1 MALFS
6 ASTAHSKLPPLRV
19 AMAGNPN
26 SGKST
31 LFNLLTGLRQ
41 KTGNFPGVTV
51 DLHSGNCKLEN
62 GTSIELIDLPGTY
75 SLFPKSIDEQV
86 SADVLCH
93 KTHRFHPQVTLV
105 VADSSNLKRSLYL
118 CTQLIDVGMPIVLVL
133 NMIDVAQSRKIV
145 IEEQIL
151 SIALDVPVIAVN
163 SKKGTGLKELKK
175 LLEKPV
181 AASQKRFITVSEIS
195 TINWESIQQSLG
207 LKTAFTALVFAVN
220 NAVLSKSEKEQL
232 NQFLATEKPDLL
244 QLQTSESVLRFKLIS
259 GIITSALSYE
269 TREAHPLTQKL
280 DHYFT
285 HKIWGFVIFLF
296 VLFCIFQF
304 IFTFSALPMEWIEN
318 GFIGLSEFVSNL
330 MPAGMLND
338 VVTKGILAGLSGV
351 VVFVPQIAFLFA
363 FIAILEDSG
372 YMARVS
378 FIMDKLM
385 RKFGLNGK
393 SIIPLISGAA
403 CAVPAIMGARTI
415 SNTKERLITIL
426 VTPLMS
432 CSARLP
438 VYTLLIALAVP
449 SKIYFGFLN
458 LQGIVLMALYLI
470 GFLAAIG
477 AAFVLKFMIKSKERS
492 YFIMELPIYR
502 LPQIKQVAMMIVDK
516 VKVFL
521 FEAGKI
527 IVAVSILLWFM
538 ASFAPG
544 NKMEEI
550 EQKYATTAMHERFSE
565 TEIKTKVASEQL
577 AASYAGITGKFIE
590 PAIAPL
596 GFDWKIGISLVTS
609 FAAREVFVGTMAT
622 IYSVGDESDER
633 SIRTKMQSEINPET
647 LQPVY
652 STAVAFSLM
661 LFYAFAMQCM
671 STIAIVYKETG
682 GFKWPAIQFAFMSV
696 LAYASSFI
704 AYNLLK

>member
-1 MALFS
+1 VGLFS
-6 ASTAHSKLPPLRV
+6 SKEQDTEFRV

-51 DLHSGNCKLEN
+51 DLHVGYCYLPSGKK
-62 GTSIELIDLPGTY
+62 IEIIDLPGTY
-75 SLFPKSIDEQV
+75 SLFPKSIDEEV
-86 SADVLCH
+86 TAAVLCNDQ
-93 KTHRFHPQVTLV
+93 HPNHPKLTLV
-105 VADSSNLKRSLYL
+105 VADSTNLKRSLYL
-118 CTQLIDVGMPIVLVL
+118 CTQLIDIGMPVILVL
-133 NMIDVAQSRKIV
+133 NMIDLAMSKTIAIDLLKLQLILKVPIV
-145 IEEQIL
+145 
-151 SIALDVPVIAVN
+151 SVN
-163 SKKGTGLKELKK
+163 SKDGQGLKELIKQIEISKFEISDTLLKLNEVSQHDWQGLQKK
-175 LLEKPV
+175 LNSKTSFDAFVQYNNHLLFYKTNID
-181 AASQKRFITVSEIS
+181 SQIKDFFKNEEVNR
-195 TINWESIQQSLG
+195 IQI
-207 LKTAFTALVFAVN
+207 
-220 NAVLSKSEKEQL
+220 
-232 NQFLATEKPDLL
+232 
-244 QLQTSESVLRFKLIS
+244 QTNESVSRFKLITE
-259 GIITSALSYE
+259 ITNACVSYKNKE
-269 TREAHPLTQKL
+269 INPFTKKL
-280 DHYFT
+280 DNIFT
-285 HKIWGFVIFLF
+285 HKIWGFAIFLV
-296 VLFCIFQF
+296 VLFSIFQF

-318 GFIGLSEFVSNL
+318 SFAWFSEIVGNAL
-330 MPAGMLND
+330 PQGMLND
-338 VVTKGILAGLSGV
+338 IITKGILAGLSGV

-438 VYTLLIALAVP
+438 VYTLLISLVVP
-449 SKIYFGFLN
+449 NKNIGGIIN
-458 LQGIVLMALYLI
+458 LQGLILMALYLI
-470 GFLAAIG
+470 GFIAAIG
-477 AAFVLKFMIKSKERS
+477 AAFVLKFIIKSKERS

-502 LPQIKQVAMMIVDK
+502 LPQGKQVAMVIYDK

-527 IVAVSILLWFM
+527 IVAISIVLWVM

-544 NKMEEI
+544 NRMQAI
-550 EQKYATTAMHERFSE
+550 EDKYALNKSKFAEN
-565 TEIKTKVASEQL
+565 EIKNKIAAEKL
-577 AASYAGITGKFIE
+577 EASYAGIAGKAIE
-590 PAIAPL
+590 PFIAPL

-622 IYSVGDESDER
+622 IYSVGDEADER
-633 SIRTKMQSEINPET
+633 SIRVKMKEEINPIT

-671 STIAIVYKETG
+671 STIAVVYRETG
-682 GFKWPAIQFAFMSV
+682 GYKWPLIQFLFMGA
-696 LAYASSFI
+696 LAYLSSFI
-704 AYNLLK
+704 VFQLFK

>member
-1 MALFS
+1 VGLFS
-6 ASTAHSKLPPLRV
+6 TQHKDFAFRV

-51 DLHSGNCKLEN
+51 DLHVGHTRLAN
-62 GTSIELIDLPGTY
+62 GKMIELIDLPGTY

-86 SADVLCH
+86 TAAVLCNKEH
-93 KTHRFHPQVTLV
+93 TNYPQLTIV

-118 CTQLIDVGMPIVLVL
+118 CTQLIDIGMPVILVL
-133 NMIDVAQSRKIV
+133 NMIDVAKRKTIV
-145 IEEQIL
+145 IDNQKLSNIL
-151 SIALDVPVIAVN
+151 GVPVVSVN
-163 SKKGTGLKELKK
+163 SKKGTGLDELKK
-175 LLEKPV
+175 QIEECKLHPVKSLLSMKEL
-181 AASQKRFITVSEIS
+181 SIH
-195 TINWESIQQSLG
+195 NWEELQRIFNC
-207 LKTAFTALVFAVN
+207 KTPFDAFVQYINHNLFYNTTIDSQIKDFF
-220 NAVLSKSEKEQL
+220 KGQEL
-232 NQFLATEKPDLL
+232 NPI
-244 QLQTSESVLRFKLIS
+244 QLQTSESINRFKLIS
-259 GIITSALSYE
+259 AIILQTLSYKN
-269 TREAHPLTQKL
+269 RELNPLTQKL
-280 DHYFT
+280 DNIFT
-285 HKIWGFVIFLF
+285 HKIWGFVIFLL
-296 VLFCIFQF
+296 VLFSIFQF

-318 GFIGLSEFVSNL
+318 SFSWFSEIIGNAL
-330 MPAGMLND
+330 PQGILND
-338 VVTKGILAGLSGV
+338 IITKGILAGLSGV
-351 VVFVPQIAFLFA
+351 VVFIPQIAFLFA

-378 FIMDKLM
+378 FIMDKMM

-438 VYTLLIALAVP
+438 VYTLLIALVVP
-449 SKIYFGFLN
+449 SKNLWGVIN
-458 LQGIVLMALYLI
+458 LQGLILMALYLI
-470 GFLAAIG
+470 GFIAAIG
-477 AAFVLKFMIKSKERS
+477 AAFVLKYLIKSKEQS
-492 YFIMELPIYR
+492 YFIMELPIFR
-502 LPQIKQVAMMIVDK
+502 LPQAKQVGIVIYDK

-527 IVAVSILLWFM
+527 IVAISIILWLM

-544 NKMEEI
+544 NRMADI
-550 EQKYATTAMHERFSE
+550 EKKYALTANQYTVEE
-565 TEIKTKVASEQL
+565 KNNLIAAEQL
-577 AASYAGITGKFIE
+577 EASYAGMAGKAIE
-590 PAIAPL
+590 PLIAPL

-622 IYSVGDESDER
+622 IYSVGDEADER
-633 SIRTKMQSEINPET
+633 SIRIKMKEEINPVT

-661 LFYAFAMQCM
+661 IFYAFAMQCM
-671 STIAIVYKETG
+671 STIAVVYRETG
-682 GFKWPAIQFAFMSV
+682 GYKWPLIQFLFMAA
-696 LAYASSFI
+696 LAYLSSFGV
-704 AYNLLK
+704 YQLLK

>member
-1 MALFS
+1 MGLFS
-6 ASTAHSKLPPLRV
+6 AQEQNSGFRI

-51 DLHSGNCKLEN
+51 DLHVGYTKLPN
-62 GTSIELIDLPGTY
+62 GKKVEIIDLPGTY

-86 SADVLCH
+86 TAAVLCNEQ
-93 KTHRFHPQVTLV
+93 HPNYPQLTLV

-118 CTQLIDVGMPIVLVL
+118 CTQLIDIGMPVILVL
-133 NMIDVAQSRKIV
+133 NMIDVALRKTIV
-145 IEEQIL
+145 IDNEKL
-151 SIALDVPVIAVN
+151 SKTLGVPVVPVN
-163 SKKGTGLKELKK
+163 SKEGTG
-175 LLEKPV
+175 
-181 AASQKRFITVSEIS
+181 I
-195 TINWESIQQSLG
+195 
-207 LKTAFTALVFAVN
+207 
-220 NAVLSKSEKEQL
+220 
-232 NQFLATEKPDLL
+232 DLL
-244 QLQTSESVLRFKLIS
+244 KQHIEKSTLKSSASLLPLNAISQHQWHELQTTLNCKTGFDAFVQYINHNLFFKTNIDSKIQFFFKHQEINPIQLQTAESVNRFKMIS
-259 GIITSALSYE
+259 KITADCLTYKS
-269 TREAHPLTQKL
+269 RDINPLTQRL
-280 DHYFT
+280 DNIFT
-285 HKIWGFVIFLF
+285 HKIWGFGIFLL
-296 VLFCIFQF
+296 VLFSIFQF

-318 GFIGLSEFVSNL
+318 SFAWLSETVGNAL
-330 MPAGMLND
+330 PQGILND
-338 VVTKGILAGLSGV
+338 IITKGILAGLSGV
-351 VVFVPQIAFLFA
+351 VVFIPQIAFLFA

-438 VYTLLIALAVP
+438 VYTLLIALVVP
-449 SKIYFGFLN
+449 NKNLWGVIN
-458 LQGIVLMALYLI
+458 LQGIILMALYLI
-470 GFLAAIG
+470 GFIAAIG
-477 AAFVLKFMIKSKERS
+477 AAFVLKYFIKSKEQS

-502 LPQIKQVAMMIVDK
+502 LPQVKQVAMVIYDK

-527 IVAVSILLWFM
+527 IVAISIVLWLM

-544 NKMEEI
+544 NRMQEI
-550 EQKYATTAMHERFSE
+550 EQKYNALGNELSDEDKNNKIA
-565 TEIKTKVASEQL
+565 AEQL
-577 AASYAGITGKFIE
+577 EASYAGIAGKAIE
-590 PAIAPL
+590 PFIAPL

-633 SIRTKMQSEINPET
+633 SIRVKMKEEINPVT

-671 STIAIVYKETG
+671 STIAVVYRETG
-682 GFKWPAIQFAFMSV
+682 GYKWPLIQFLFMAA
-696 LAYASSFI
+696 LAYLSSFTV
-704 AYNLLK
+704 YQLLS

>member
-1 MALFS
+1 VGLFS
-6 ASTAHSKLPPLRV
+6 SNDEEIVFRI

-51 DLHSGNCKLEN
+51 DLHVGYSRLAN
-62 GTSIELIDLPGTY
+62 GKKVEIIDLPGTY

-86 SADVLCH
+86 TAAVLCNEQ
-93 KTHRFHPQVTLV
+93 HPNYPKLTLV

-118 CTQLIDVGMPIVLVL
+118 CTQLIDIGMPVILVL
-133 NMIDVAQSRKIV
+133 NMIDVALRKTI
-145 IEEQIL
+145 QIDVDQL
-151 SIALDVPVIAVN
+151 KSIIGVPVVSVN
-163 SKKGTGLKELKK
+163 SKEGTGIELLKK
-175 LLEKPV
+175 EIELHNLTSSNPLLPMNEISNHNWKGLQAV
-181 AASQKRFITVSEIS
+181 LKCKTGFDAFVQFINHNLFFKTTIDSEIKDFFK
-195 TINWESIQQSLG
+195 EEKL
-207 LKTAFTALVFAVN
+207 
-220 NAVLSKSEKEQL
+220 NAI
-232 NQFLATEKPDLL
+232 
-244 QLQTSESVLRFKLIS
+244 QLQTSESVSRFKLI
-259 GIITSALSYE
+259 GEITKIC
-269 TREAHPLTQKL
+269 LTYKSRDVNPFTKKL
-280 DHYFT
+280 DNIFT
-285 HKIWGFVIFLF
+285 HKIWGFGIFLL
-296 VLFCIFQF
+296 VLFSIFQF

-318 GFIGLSEFVSNL
+318 SFAWFSDVVGNALPQGI
-330 MPAGMLND
+330 LND
-338 VVTKGILAGLSGV
+338 IITKGILAGLSGV
-351 VVFVPQIAFLFA
+351 VVFIPQIAFLFA

-378 FIMDKLM
+378 FIMDKMM

-438 VYTLLIALAVP
+438 VYTLLIALVVP
-449 SKIYFGFLN
+449 NKNLFGIIN
-458 LQGIVLMALYLI
+458 LQALILMALYLI
-470 GFLAAIG
+470 GFIAAIA
-477 AAFVLKFMIKSKERS
+477 AAFILKFLIKSKEQS

-502 LPQIKQVAMMIVDK
+502 LPQAKQVLMVIYDK

-527 IVAVSILLWFM
+527 IVAISIILWLM

-544 NKMEEI
+544 DRMQEI
-550 EQKYATTAMHERFSE
+550 ERKYASSKLQLTDDEKNNK
-565 TEIKTKVASEQL
+565 IASEKL
-577 AASYAGITGKFIE
+577 EASYAGIAGKAIE
-590 PAIAPL
+590 PLIAPL

-622 IYSVGDESDER
+622 IYSVGDDSDER
-633 SIRTKMQSEINPET
+633 SIRVKMKEEVNPVT

-671 STIAIVYKETG
+671 STIAVVYRETG
-682 GFKWPAIQFAFMSV
+682 GYKWPLIQFVFMSG
-696 LAYASSFI
+696 LAYLSSFI
-704 AYNLLK
+704 VFQLLK

>member
-1 MALFS
+1 MGLFS
-6 ASTAHSKLPPLRV
+6 TKEQDTEFRI

-51 DLHSGNCKLEN
+51 DLHVGYCNLSN
-62 GTSIELIDLPGTY
+62 GKRIEIIDLPGTY
-75 SLFPKSIDEQV
+75 SLFPKSIDEEV
-86 SADVLCH
+86 TAAVLCNNQ
-93 KTHRFHPQVTLV
+93 HPNYPKLTLV
-105 VADSSNLKRSLYL
+105 VADSTNLKRSLYL
-118 CTQLIDVGMPIVLVL
+118 CTQLIDIGMPLILVL
-133 NMIDVAQSRKIV
+133 NMIDLAQRKT
-145 IEEQIL
+145 IEIDVDKLQ
-151 SIALDVPVIAVN
+151 SIIKVPVVSVN
-163 SKKGTGLKELKK
+163 SKDGQGIEALKK
-175 LLEKPV
+175 QIEISK
-181 AASQKRFITVSEIS
+181 FEIS
-195 TINWESIQQSLG
+195 TPLLNLNEVSKHDWLG
-207 LKTAFTALVFAVN
+207 LQNILNCKTSFDAFVQYN
-220 NAVLSKSEKEQL
+220 NHLLFYKTNIDSQIKEFFKGEEI
-232 NQFLATEKPDLL
+232 NRI
-244 QLQTSESVLRFKLIS
+244 QLQTNESVNRFKCI
-259 GIITSALSYE
+259 GEITNACVRYKQKE
-269 TREAHPLTQKL
+269 INPFTKKL
-280 DHYFT
+280 DNIFT
-285 HKIWGFVIFLF
+285 HKIWGFVIFLV
-296 VLFCIFQF
+296 VLFSIFQF

-318 GFIGLSEFVSNL
+318 SFSWFSEIVGNAL
-330 MPAGMLND
+330 PQGILND
-338 VVTKGILAGLSGV
+338 IITKGILAGLSGV

-438 VYTLLIALAVP
+438 VYTLLIALVVP
-449 SKIYFGFLN
+449 NKNIGGIIN
-458 LQGIVLMALYLI
+458 LQGLILMALYLI
-470 GFLAAIG
+470 GFIAAIG
-477 AAFVLKFMIKSKERS
+477 AAFILQFIIKSKERS

-502 LPQIKQVAMMIVDK
+502 LPQGKQVAMVIYDK

-527 IVAVSILLWFM
+527 IVAISIILWVM

-544 NKMEEI
+544 NRMQAIEE
-550 EQKYATTAMHERFSE
+550 KYSLNRDQFPEDI
-565 TEIKTKVASEQL
+565 IKNKIASEKL
-577 AASYAGITGKFIE
+577 EASYAGIAGKAIE
-590 PAIAPL
+590 PLIAPL

-622 IYSVGDESDER
+622 IYSVGDEADER
-633 SIRTKMQSEINPET
+633 SIRIKMKEEINPIT

-671 STIAIVYKETG
+671 STIAVVYRETG
-682 GFKWPAIQFAFMSV
+682 GYKWPLIQFLFMAA
-696 LAYASSFI
+696 LAYLSSFT
-704 AYNLLK
+704 AFQLLK

>member
-1 MALFS
+1 MGLFS
-6 ASTAHSKLPPLRV
+6 SLDQHTGFRI

-51 DLHSGNCKLEN
+51 DLHVGYTSLKN
-62 GTSIELIDLPGTY
+62 GKKIEIIDLPGTY

-86 SADVLCH
+86 TASVLCNDEH
-93 KTHRFHPQVTLV
+93 PNHPQITIV

-118 CTQLIDVGMPIVLVL
+118 CTQLIDTGMPVILVL
-133 NMIDVAQSRKIV
+133 NMIDVAINKT
-145 IEEQIL
+145 IEINDKKLAEIL
-151 SIALDVPVIAVN
+151 GVPVVKVN
-163 SKKGTGLKELKK
+163 SKTGVGVAELKNALE
-175 LLEKPV
+175 LLDKINKKNV
-181 AASQKRFITVSEIS
+181 LNMNDISHHDWQGLQKV
-195 TINWESIQQSLG
+195 LAC
-207 LKTAFTALVFAVN
+207 KTAFDAFVQYINHHLFFKTN
-220 NAVLSKSEKEQL
+220 IDSKIRAFF
-232 NQFLATEKPDLL
+232 NGITINPI
-244 QLQTSESVLRFKLIS
+244 QLQTNESVERFKKITTITNECVSYQKREINPIS
-259 GIITSALSYE
+259 
-269 TREAHPLTQKL
+269 QKL
-280 DHYFT
+280 DHLFT
-285 HKIWGFVIFLF
+285 HKIFGFGIFLL
-296 VLFCIFQF
+296 VLFSIFQF

-318 GFIGLSEFVSNL
+318 SFSWFSQLVGNALPKGI
-330 MPAGMLND
+330 LND
-338 VVTKGILAGLSGV
+338 IITKGILAGLSGV
-351 VVFVPQIAFLFA
+351 VVFIPQIAFLFA

-438 VYTLLIALAVP
+438 VYTLLIALVIP
-449 SKIYFGFLN
+449 SKTFWGVLN
-458 LQGIVLMALYLI
+458 LQGLILMALYLI
-470 GFLAAIG
+470 GFIAAIG
-477 AAFVLKFMIKSKERS
+477 AAFVLKYIIKSKEQS

-502 LPQIKQVAMMIVDK
+502 MPQMKQVGMVIYDK

-527 IVAVSILLWFM
+527 IVAISILLWLL

-544 NKMEEI
+544 NRMQEI
-550 EQKYATTAMHERFSE
+550 EQKYAVSNQSLSAAERSNK
-565 TEIKTKVASEQL
+565 IAAEQL
-577 AASYAGITGKFIE
+577 EASYAGIAGKAIE
-590 PAIAPL
+590 PLIAPL

-622 IYSVGDESDER
+622 IYSVGDEEDER
-633 SIRTKMQSEINPET
+633 SIRLKMMDEVNPVT
-647 LQPVY
+647 LKPIY
-652 STAVAFSLM
+652 NKAVAFSLM
-661 LFYAFAMQCM
+661 IFYAFAMQCM
-671 STIAIVYKETG
+671 STIAVVYRETKG
-682 GFKWPAIQFAFMSV
+682 YKWPLIQFVFMAAM
-696 LAYASSFI
+696 AYLSSFAVYQI
-704 AYNLLK
+704 LK

>member
-1 MALFS
+1 MGLFS
-6 ASTAHSKLPPLRV
+6 TQEQDSGFRV

-51 DLHSGNCKLEN
+51 DLHVGFCGLSN
-62 GTSIELIDLPGTY
+62 GKKVEIIDLPGTY

-86 SADVLCH
+86 TAAVLCNDQ
-93 KTHRFHPQVTLV
+93 HPSYPQLTLV

-118 CTQLIDVGMPIVLVL
+118 CTQLIDIGMPVVLVL
-133 NMIDVAQSRKIV
+133 NMIDVAIRKTIS
-145 IEEQIL
+145 IDDKKLSQIL
-151 SIALDVPVIAVN
+151 GVTIVRVN
-163 SKKGTGLKELKK
+163 SKEGTGIDELKK
-175 LLEKPV
+175 AIETSALRGGKSLLDV
-181 AASQKRFITVSEIS
+181 NQIS
-195 TINWESIQQSLG
+195 THDWQGLQAVFNCKTPFDAFVQYINHNLFY
-207 LKTAFTALVFAVN
+207 KTTIDSQIKDFF
-220 NAVLSKSEKEQL
+220 KGQEL
-232 NQFLATEKPDLL
+232 NPI
-244 QLQTSESVLRFKLIS
+244 QLQTAESVNRFKLITS
-259 GIITSALSYE
+259 ITSQTLSYQN
-269 TREAHPLTQKL
+269 RELNPLTKKL
-280 DHYFT
+280 DNIFT
-285 HKIWGFVIFLF
+285 HKIWGFAIFLL
-296 VLFCIFQF
+296 VLFSIFQF
-304 IFTFSALPMEWIEN
+304 IFTFSAIPMEWIEN
-318 GFIGLSEFVSNL
+318 SFAWFSEIVENTL
-330 MPAGMLND
+330 PKGILND
-338 VVTKGILAGLSGV
+338 IITKGILAGLSGV
-351 VVFVPQIAFLFA
+351 VVFIPQIAFLFA

-378 FIMDKLM
+378 FIMDKMM

-438 VYTLLIALAVP
+438 VYTLLIALVVP
-449 SKIYFGFLN
+449 SKNLWGFVN
-458 LQGIVLMALYLI
+458 MQGIVLMALYLI
-470 GFLAAIG
+470 GFLAAVG
-477 AAFVLKFMIKSKERS
+477 AAFVLKFLIKSKEQS

-502 LPQIKQVAMMIVDK
+502 LPQAKQVGMVIYDK

-527 IVAVSILLWFM
+527 IVAISIVLWLM

-544 NKMEEI
+544 NHMQEI
-550 EQKYATTAMHERFSE
+550 ELKYAQLADQLSE
-565 TEIKTKVASEQL
+565 EEKNNRIASEQL
-577 AASYAGITGKFIE
+577 EASYAGLAGKAIE
-590 PAIAPL
+590 PIIAPL

-622 IYSVGDESDER
+622 IYSVGDEADER
-633 SIRTKMQSEINPET
+633 SIRVKMKEEINPVT

-671 STIAIVYKETG
+671 STIAVVYRETG
-682 GFKWPAIQFAFMSV
+682 GYKWPLIQFAFMGV
-696 LAYASSFI
+696 LAYLSSFVV
-704 AYNLLK
+704 YQLLK

>member
-1 MALFS
+1 MGLFS
-6 ASTAHSKLPPLRV
+6 SNDEEIVFRI

-51 DLHSGNCKLEN
+51 DLHVGYSRLTN
-62 GTSIELIDLPGTY
+62 GKKIEIIDLPGTY

-86 SADVLCH
+86 TAAVLCNEQ
-93 KTHRFHPQVTLV
+93 HPNYPKLTLV

-118 CTQLIDVGMPIVLVL
+118 CTQLIDIGMPVILVL
-133 NMIDVAQSRKIV
+133 NMIDVALRKTI
-145 IEEQIL
+145 QINVDKL
-151 SIALDVPVIAVN
+151 KSIIGVPVVSVN
-163 SKKGTGLKELKK
+163 SKEGTGIELLKK
-175 LLEKPV
+175 EIELHSLTSSKPLLPMNEISNHNWQGLQTVLKSKTGFDAFV
-181 AASQKRFITVSEIS
+181 QFINHNLFFKTTIDSEIKDFFK
-195 TINWESIQQSLG
+195 EEKL
-207 LKTAFTALVFAVN
+207 
-220 NAVLSKSEKEQL
+220 NAI
-232 NQFLATEKPDLL
+232 
-244 QLQTSESVLRFKLIS
+244 QLQTSESVSRFKLI
-259 GIITSALSYE
+259 GEITKKC
-269 TREAHPLTQKL
+269 LTYKSRDVNPFTKKL
-280 DHYFT
+280 DNIFT
-285 HKIWGFVIFLF
+285 HKIWGFGIFLL
-296 VLFCIFQF
+296 VLFSIFQF

-318 GFIGLSEFVSNL
+318 SFAWFSDVVGNALPQGI
-330 MPAGMLND
+330 LND
-338 VVTKGILAGLSGV
+338 IITKGILAGLSGV
-351 VVFVPQIAFLFA
+351 VVFIPQIAFLFA

-378 FIMDKLM
+378 FIMDKMM

-438 VYTLLIALAVP
+438 VYTLLIALVVP
-449 SKIYFGFLN
+449 NKNLFGIIN
-458 LQGIVLMALYLI
+458 LQALILMALYLI
-470 GFLAAIG
+470 GFIAAIA
-477 AAFVLKFMIKSKERS
+477 AAFILKFLIKSKEQS

-502 LPQIKQVAMMIVDK
+502 LPQAKQVLMVIYDK

-527 IVAVSILLWFM
+527 IVAISIILWLM

-544 NKMEEI
+544 DRMQEI
-550 EQKYATTAMHERFSE
+550 ERKYASSKLQLTDDEKNNK
-565 TEIKTKVASEQL
+565 IASEKL
-577 AASYAGITGKFIE
+577 EASYAGIAGKAIE
-590 PAIAPL
+590 PLIAPL

-622 IYSVGDESDER
+622 IYSVGDDSDER
-633 SIRTKMQSEINPET
+633 SIRVKMKEEVNPVT

-671 STIAIVYKETG
+671 STIAVVYRETG
-682 GFKWPAIQFAFMSV
+682 GYKWPLIQFVFMSG
-696 LAYASSFI
+696 LAYLSSFI
-704 AYNLLK
+704 VFQLLK

>member
-1 MALFS
+1 MGIFS
-6 ASTAHSKLPPLRV
+6 AQAQNSGLRV

-51 DLHSGNCKLEN
+51 DLHVGSCRLAN
-62 GTSIELIDLPGTY
+62 GKKIEIIDLPGTY

-86 SADVLCH
+86 TAAVLCNDQ
-93 KTHRFHPQVTLV
+93 HPNYPNLTLV

-118 CTQLIDVGMPIVLVL
+118 CTQLIDIGMPIILVL
-133 NMIDVAQSRKIV
+133 NMIDVAQRKTIV
-145 IEEQIL
+145 IDENKLSKIL
-151 SIALDVPVIAVN
+151 SVTVVSVN
-163 SKKGTGLKELKK
+163 SKEGTGLEALKK
-175 LLEKPV
+175 QIEEFSTQGFEPLLEMS
-181 AASQKRFITVSEIS
+181 AISQHD
-195 TINWESIQQSLG
+195 WQG
-207 LKTAFTALVFAVN
+207 LQ
-220 NAVLSKSEKEQL
+220 AVLESKSPFDAFV
-232 NQFLATEKPDLL
+232 QFINYNLFFKTNIDSLIQEFFKGSVVNPI
-244 QLQTSESVLRFKLIS
+244 QMQTAESVGRFKLI
-259 GIITSALSYE
+259 GEITAVCLSIK
-269 TREAHPLTQKL
+269 TREVSRINQKL
-280 DHYFT
+280 DNIFT
-285 HKIWGFVIFLF
+285 HKIWGFAIFIL
-296 VLFCIFQF
+296 VLFSIFQF

-318 GFIGLSEFVSNL
+318 SFSWFSEIVGNAL
-330 MPAGMLND
+330 PKGILND
-338 VVTKGILAGLSGV
+338 IITKGILAGLSGV
-351 VVFVPQIAFLFA
+351 VVFIPQIAFLFA

-378 FIMDKLM
+378 FIMDKMM

-393 SIIPLISGAA
+393 SVIPLISGAA

-438 VYTLLIALAVP
+438 VYTLLIALVVP
-449 SKIYFGFLN
+449 NKN
-458 LQGIVLMALYLI
+458 LWGIINIQGLILMALYLI
-470 GFLAAIG
+470 GFIAAIG
-477 AAFVLKFMIKSKERS
+477 AAFVLQYLIKSKEQS

-502 LPQIKQVAMMIVDK
+502 LPQGKQVLVVIYDK

-527 IVAVSILLWFM
+527 IVAISILLWLM

-544 NKMEEI
+544 NRMQEI
-550 EQKYATTAMHERFSE
+550 EQKYALNKTQL
-565 TEIKTKVASEQL
+565 TEEKRNNKIAAEQL
-577 AASYAGITGKFIE
+577 EASYAGIAGKAIE
-590 PAIAPL
+590 PFIAPL

-622 IYSVGDESDER
+622 IYSVGDETDER
-633 SIRTKMQSEINPET
+633 SIRVKMKEEVNPVT
-647 LQPVY
+647 LEPVY
-652 STAVAFSLM
+652 NTAVAFSLM

-671 STIAIVYKETG
+671 STIAVVYRETNG
-682 GFKWPAIQFAFMSV
+682 YKWPLIQFLFMGA
-696 LAYASSFI
+696 LAYLSSF
-704 AYNLLK
+704 AVYQLLK